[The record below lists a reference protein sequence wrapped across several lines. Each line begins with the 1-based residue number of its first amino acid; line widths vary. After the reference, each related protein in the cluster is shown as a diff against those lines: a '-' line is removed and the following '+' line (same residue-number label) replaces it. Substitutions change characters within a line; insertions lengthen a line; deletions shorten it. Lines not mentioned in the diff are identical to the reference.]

1 MDLPSANQA
10 LIQLTSPDGLRVGEV
25 AALSI
30 VDVQI
35 RKVREQCESGMARN
49 ERCRSTRRHG
59 DPSAFICSPIKGVE
73 TLTPSSF
80 ALTAND
86 FREHSSCG
94 HSIDRAC
101 HEVTVKVSAHTLRHT
116 FALNYL
122 RQNPGKLVD
131 LSSLLGSREARLD
144 CIYTRACREELPADL
159 KRSRLPEKT
168 T

>member
-25 AALSI
+25 ATLSI

-73 TLTPSSF
+73 TLTPSSL

-94 HSIDRAC
+94 HRINRAC
-101 HEVTVKVSAHTLRHT
+101 HDVTDKVSAHTLRHT

-131 LSSLLGSREARLD
+131 LSAQSREARLD

>member
-73 TLTPSSF
+73 TLTPSSL

-86 FREHSSCG
+86 FPEHSSCVTELTG
-94 HSIDRAC
+94 RA
-101 HEVTVKVSAHTLRHT
+101 TMSPTKSHTLRHT

-131 LSSLLGSREARLD
+131 LSSLLSHGRLD
-144 CIYTRACREELPADL
+144 LTAFIREPAEKSCRLI
-159 KRSRLPEKT
+159 
-168 T
+168 

>member
-73 TLTPSSF
+73 TLTPSSL

-86 FREHSSCG
+86 FREYSAVVTELTG
-94 HSIDRAC
+94 RA
-101 HEVTVKVSAHTLRHT
+101 TMSPTK
-116 FALNYL
+116 
-122 RQNPGKLVD
+122 
-131 LSSLLGSREARLD
+131 
-144 CIYTRACREELPADL
+144 
-159 KRSRLPEKT
+159 SRLIHCDILSH
-168 T
+168 